1 MEKVKN
7 KFTESQ
13 INKYEHLAKKEGLNN
28 FNKVVKTSISNA
40 KAFGKEEDI
49 EKNALY
55 EIEQLFFEMGIE

>member
-49 EKNALY
+49 
-55 EIEQLFFEMGIE
+55 